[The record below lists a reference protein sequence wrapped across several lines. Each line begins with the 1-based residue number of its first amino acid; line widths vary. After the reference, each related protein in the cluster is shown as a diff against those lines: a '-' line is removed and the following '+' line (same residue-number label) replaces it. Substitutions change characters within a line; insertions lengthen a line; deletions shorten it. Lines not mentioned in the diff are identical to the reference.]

1 MTRIIGATREMIEL
15 REHYQEI
22 LESLGEAARIA
33 GRKPSDITLMAVSK
47 TRTYQEMLD
56 LYSCGQLLYGE
67 NRVQEVQEKV
77 PQARPEG
84 MSLHLIGHLQ
94 SNKAKKAVEL
104 FDGIDS
110 VDSLKLAKKIEGYLS
125 RPFPILLE
133 LKTAQEESKSGF
145 TCEDEL
151 FSALDVIMQST
162 YLQVRGLMTI
172 GPLDG
177 DEKMVRAAF
186 SRLRRAYDAV
196 QKRFAPPSFDTLS
209 MGMSGDYRLAIEE
222 GSNLVRIGTKLFGKR
237 G

>member
-1 MTRIIGATREMIEL
+1 VMIEL

-22 LESLGEAARIA
+22 QEALADAAIQA
-33 GRKPSDITLMAVSK
+33 GRKPSDIRLMAVSK
-47 TRTYQEMLD
+47 TRSYQEMLE
-56 LYSCGQLLYGE
+56 LFSCGQLLFGE
-67 NRVQEVQEKV
+67 NRVQEVEDKV
-77 PQARPEG
+77 PQIRPEG
-84 MSLHLIGHLQ
+84 MRLHLIGHLQ
-94 SNKAKKAVEL
+94 SNKAKKAIEL

-110 VDSLKLAKKIEGYLS
+110 VDSLKLANKLEGHLS
-125 RPFPILLE
+125 KPFPILLE
-133 LKTAQEESKSGF
+133 LKTAEEDSKSGF
-145 TCEDEL
+145 PSEDVL
-151 FSALDVIMQST
+151 FSALDTIMQST

-186 SRLRRAYDAV
+186 SRLRNAFDAV
-196 QKRFAPPSFDTLS
+196 KTRFDPPQFDTLS

>member
-1 MTRIIGATREMIEL
+1 MIEL

-22 LESLGEAARIA
+22 QETLAEAARKA
-33 GRKPSDITLMAVSK
+33 GREPEAIRLMAVSK
-47 TRTYQEMLD
+47 TRTYQEMLEIF
-56 LYSCGQLLYGE
+56 SCGQLLFGE

-77 PQARPEG
+77 PQLRREG
-84 MSLHLIGHLQ
+84 MRLHLIGHLQ
-94 SNKAKKAVEL
+94 SNKAKKAIEL

-110 VDSLKLAKKIEGYLS
+110 VDSLKLANKLDGYLT

-133 LKTAQEESKSGF
+133 LKTAEEDSKSGF
-145 TCEDEL
+145 SSQDVL
-151 FSALDVIMQST
+151 FSALDTIMKSS

-177 DEKMVRAAF
+177 DEKKVRVAF
-186 SRLRRAYDAV
+186 SRLRNTFDAV
-196 QKRFAPPSFDTLS
+196 QTRFAPPGFDTLS

-222 GSNLVRIGTKLFGKR
+222 GSNLVRIGTKLFGNR

>member
-1 MTRIIGATREMIEL
+1 MIEL

-22 LESLGEAARIA
+22 LESLAEAARLA
-33 GRKPSDITLMAVSK
+33 GRNPSDITLMAVSK

-67 NRVQEVQEKV
+67 NRVQEVEEKI
-77 PQARPEG
+77 PQTRPEG
-84 MSLHLIGHLQ
+84 MRLHLIGHLQ
-94 SNKAKKAVEL
+94 SNKAKKAIEL

-110 VDSLKLAKKIEGYLS
+110 VDSLKLARKIEGYLS

-133 LKTAQEESKSGF
+133 LKTAQEGFKSGF
-145 TCEDEL
+145 SCEDEL
-151 FSALDVIMQST
+151 FSALDVIMESS

-172 GPLDG
+172 GPLNG

-186 SRLRRAYDAV
+186 SRLRKAYDAV

-209 MGMSGDYRLAIEE
+209 MGMSGDYRIAIEE
-222 GSNLVRIGTKLFGKR
+222 GSNQVRIGTKLFGKR

>member
-1 MTRIIGATREMIEL
+1 MIEL

-22 LESLGEAARIA
+22 LESLAEAARIA
-33 GRKPSDITLMAVSK
+33 GRKPSDVTLMAVSK
-47 TRTYQEMLD
+47 TRTYQEVLD

-77 PQARPEG
+77 PLARPEG
-84 MSLHLIGHLQ
+84 MRMHLIGHLQ

-125 RPFPILLE
+125 HPFPILLE
-133 LKTAQEESKSGF
+133 LKTTQEESKSGF
-145 TCEDEL
+145 SSEDEL
-151 FSALDVIMQST
+151 FSALDVIMQSS

-172 GPLDG
+172 GPLNG
-177 DEKMVRAAF
+177 DEKMIRTAF
-186 SRLRRAYDAV
+186 SQLRNAYDAV
-196 QKRFAPPSFDTLS
+196 QERFAPPSFDTLS